1 MGGGARGHKGASCE
15 YQPICIQLNQPGD
28 YLVGRQSRKADHGE
42 MNLIEERQGMNDTN
56 NYIRLCRIFA
66 FHHIA
71 EQERFVFSKGN
82 LFIYGRHCS
91 DDRRVGL
98 DKTNEIDLE
107 HISSCQETQT
117 RL

>member
-1 MGGGARGHKGASCE
+1 M
-15 YQPICIQLNQPGD
+15 
-28 YLVGRQSRKADHGE
+28 GRQSRKADHEE

-71 EQERFVFSKGN
+71 EQLGKICFFSKRN

-91 DDRRVGL
+91 DDRRAGL

-107 HISSCQETQT
+107 HISSYQETQT
-117 RL
+117 HI